1 MVLGPLFIPA
11 LREEEPLKWKFDAI
25 FKGVRSQVWP
35 RPVGVRKL
43 SQGFLGCFT

>member
-25 FKGVRSQVWP
+25 FKGVRSQIWP
-35 RPVGVRKL
+35 RAK
-43 SQGFLGCFT
+43 GCGNTRAECP